1 MFCMY
6 ISTQLASQLAM
17 KHPAQLVLTK
27 YVKIDGR
34 NRSDKFHDF
43 VDASEV
49 SSGMPIIW
57 FSVSIGPSDCM
68 KPVRR
73 FRNARACNKTFKKSD
88 LSG

>member
-43 VDASEV
+43 VDV
-49 SSGMPIIW
+49 DL
-57 FSVSIGPSDCM
+57 IGPISTIDFYMFCQ
-68 KPVRR
+68 
-73 FRNARACNKTFKKSD
+73 N
-88 LSG
+88 